1 MTTKTAQGVIRPNFN
16 HRLNASNEPLE
27 NVDLINSLELV
38 ASRAEGVIAVLGDYL
53 LQAED
58 TIKPDYLYFALESVR
73 QDLLD
78 VKSIG
83 AALMAG
89 LVGVLHD

>member
-1 MTTKTAQGVIRPNFN
+1 MTTKTAKGAIRPNFN

-27 NVDLINSLELV
+27 NFDLINGLEL
-38 ASRAEGVIAVLGDYL
+38 AANRAEGVLSVFQSYL
-53 LQAED
+53 LD
-58 TIKPDYLYFALESVR
+58 VDSDNLINPDLLYFALESVR

-89 LVGVLHD
+89 GVA